1 MECLTHAVSSADGIG
16 IGRARC
22 GECLAFLEMILG
34 VIGIDTCKILVI
46 VGFVSINSDTEVTAV
61 AEGSAYDIACILTGR
76 TIE

>member
-1 MECLTHAVSSADGIG
+1 
-16 IGRARC
+16 
-22 GECLAFLEMILG
+22 MILG

-61 AEGSAYDIACILTGR
+61 AEGSADDIACVLTGR